1 MSKLYFGKKKK
12 WEPKLTVIISVVVV
26 LFALLL
32 IGPYLY
38 SRSRS
43 VLPSLGTV
51 PAQDIQAQLQ
61 EAQGLFDQG
70 AVEEAEKKLK
80 PLLGGRDPLLTPRA
94 VMLQAAIENGRNNG
108 EAALQLLSKA
118 CDDFQGSPEF
128 PSLAALKAR
137 QLEGM
142 ERFDEARGIY
152 ESVRDNAPPE
162 LRAMGLAG
170 LGRLAEK
177 AGDKQA
183 ARDLYRDAA
192 DNAPWGS
199 DLWNGVV
206 EDLGRLN
213 VELIFSPEETA
224 ESRYYSVESGDS
236 LISIGMKLNTTQGLL
251 MTANSITDPA
261 KLHLG
266 QRLKYTP
273 KDFRIV
279 IERST
284 CNLYLLDNRG
294 LFKRY
299 KVGLGKP
306 GHETTLGNYVLGN
319 KQKDPVWFKPG
330 AGPIEAGAEDNEL
343 GTRWMPMMPAREGLP
358 TDLGIHGT
366 IAPDTVGQYS
376 SKGCARMKNEDVE
389 ELFDL
394 VVRSTP
400 VDVVDVY
407 APNSEGENSDTP
419 DTPLSPAAPETAD
432 TPVSPAAPETAD
444 TPVSPAV
451 PESVGASAPPSLPNP
466 PDPPADEG

>member
-1 MSKLYFGKKKK
+1 
-12 WEPKLTVIISVVVV
+12 
-26 LFALLL
+26 
-32 IGPYLY
+32 
-38 SRSRS
+38 
-43 VLPSLGTV
+43 
-51 PAQDIQAQLQ
+51 
-61 EAQGLFDQG
+61 
-70 AVEEAEKKLK
+70 
-80 PLLGGRDPLLTPRA
+80 
-94 VMLQAAIENGRNNG
+94 MLQAAIENGRNNG

-128 PSLAALKAR
+128 PALAARKAR
-137 QLEGM
+137 QFEDM

-177 AGDKQA
+177 AGDRQA

-206 EDLGRLN
+206 EDMGRLN

-330 AGPIEAGAEDNEL
+330 AGPIEAGAVDNEL

>member
-12 WEPKLTVIISVVVV
+12 WEPRLTVIIGIVVA

-38 SRSRS
+38 SHTRN
-43 VLPSLGTV
+43 VLPALV
-51 PAQDIQAQLQ
+51 APPAQENQGALT
-61 EAQGLFDQG
+61 EAQALYDQG

-80 PLLGGRDPLLTPRA
+80 PLLNGRDPLTTPRA
-94 VMLQAAIENGRNNG
+94 ILLQVAIERGRNNQ
-108 EAALQLLSKA
+108 EAAFQLLSGA
-118 CDDFQGSPEF
+118 CDTFQGSPEF
-128 PSLAALKAR
+128 PALAVEKAR
-137 QLEGM
+137 QLETM
-142 ERFDEARGIY
+142 ERFDEARSIY
-152 ESVRDNAPPE
+152 ESVRDNAPAE

-170 LGRLAEK
+170 LGRLAERS
-177 AGDKQA
+177 GDKQA
-183 ARDLYRDAA
+183 ARDLYRDAV

-199 DLWNGVV
+199 DLWNEVA
-206 EDLGRLN
+206 EDMGRLN
-213 VELIFSPEETA
+213 VELIFSPEETS
-224 ESRYYSVESGDS
+224 ESRFYTVESGDS

-251 MTANSITDPA
+251 MGANGITDPS

-273 KDFRIV
+273 KDFRII
-279 IERST
+279 IERSA

-299 KVGLGKP
+299 RVGLGKP
-306 GHETTLGNYVLGN
+306 GHETTLGSYVLGN

-330 AGPIEAGAEDNEL
+330 AGAIDAGTDENEL
-343 GTRWMPMMPAREGLP
+343 GTRWMPLTPVREGLP

-366 IAPDTVGQYS
+366 IAPETVGQYS

-400 VDVVDVY
+400 VEIVETY
-407 APNSEGENSDTP
+407 TPGSETSGTENAGTP
-419 DTPLSPAAPETAD
+419 ETPAVPETAD
-432 TPVSPAAPETAD
+432 DAAGQQAD
-444 TPVSPAV
+444 AGGQP
-451 PESVGASAPPSLPNP
+451 
-466 PDPPADEG
+466 